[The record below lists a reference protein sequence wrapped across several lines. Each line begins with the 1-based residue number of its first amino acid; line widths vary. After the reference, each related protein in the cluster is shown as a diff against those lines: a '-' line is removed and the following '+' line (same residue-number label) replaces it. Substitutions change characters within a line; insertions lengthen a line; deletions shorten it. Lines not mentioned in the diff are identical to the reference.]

1 MSDESHSS
9 HESGGIDTMGLDEL
23 PRPESGAGEMLVAV
37 KGAAVGPWDRLVR
50 EGQSGLGQTLPLTL
64 GSEISAMV
72 AMLGA
77 DVGVF
82 ALGDAVYGATN
93 DQFDGEYA
101 LVEVAR
107 KPAALDYV
115 TAAGVPVVA
124 VYRVADAVRAHQY
137 RTGTGGPGARCFGQF
152 GTFATQMAKAAGL
165 ACTGSR
171 APGTSNGRDG
181 TANVHFGDRLGSRAI
196 THIGRNTI

>member
-1 MSDESHSS
+1 MRVIRV
-9 HESGGIDTMGLDEL
+9 HESGGIDTMGLDEF

-37 KGAAVGPWDRLVR
+37 KGAGVGPWDRLVR
-50 EGQSGLGQTLPLTL
+50 EGQSGLSQTLPLTL

-101 LVEVAR
+101 LVEAGNVVR
-107 KPAALDYV
+107 KPVALDYV

-124 VYRVADAVRAHQY
+124 VTGRCCPSTPISNRDRRSWCAVRRAVRHL
-137 RTGTGGPGARCFGQF
+137 RDANGE
-152 GTFATQMAKAAGL
+152 
-165 ACTGSR
+165 GSR
-171 APGTSNGRDG
+171 ASVYGITRPRTSNGRDG
-181 TANVHFGDRLGSRAI
+181 MANVHFGDRLGSRAT
-196 THIGRNTI
+196 THVGRNTI

>member
-9 HESGGIDTMGLDEL
+9 SRIRRHLDHGARRVSPSGVRSGGD
-23 PRPESGAGEMLVAV
+23 AGRCEGCGRRA
-37 KGAAVGPWDRLVR
+37 GDRLVR

-64 GSEISAMV
+64 RSEISAMV

-101 LVEVAR
+101 LVEAGNVAR
-107 KPAALDYV
+107 KPVALDYV

-124 VYRVADAVRAHQY
+124 VTAWQMLFEHTNIEPGQAVLVRGASGSSAPSRRKWRRQ
-137 RTGTGGPGARCFGQF
+137 PG
-152 GTFATQMAKAAGL
+152 
-165 ACTGSR
+165 
-171 APGTSNGRDG
+171 
-181 TANVHFGDRLGSRAI
+181 
-196 THIGRNTI
+196 

>member
-107 KPAALDYV
+107 KPGALDYV

-137 RTGTGGPGARCFGQF
+137 RTGTGDPGARCGGQF
-152 GTFATQMAKAAGL
+152 RHLRDANGE
-165 ACTGSR
+165 GSR
-171 APGTSNGRDG
+171 ASVYGITRPRDIERARRDG
-181 TANVHFGDRLGSRAI
+181 ERPLRRSAR
-196 THIGRNTI
+196 